1 MSDILFQDLNL
12 FRKKYA
18 QLHSYDFDNAVS
30 AMCWGDRACTKV
42 LACSHD
48 LRGKCHEVQLLT
60 VPALC
65 ADPDN
70 TVFLN
75 QDVDLDLG
83 GFSDLP
89 VFDVTL
95 VEEGEFPIFATAR
108 RLSGTSCQ
116 FDLWKLDSDSVLFA
130 PAAALT
136 TPSIPAGQAA
146 MCSSHGRSGGCHVA
160 VAYQETATRCPRL
173 AAKEESLPGLRAP
186 TVEGDTNEGTCAG
199 LDDESSLAN
208 GRAFFSLWDASVPAR
223 AVSTWEIPA
232 IDGAQGG
239 FPVACCSL
247 DSGSPLL
254 MTALSS
260 GCVHVVDTRTA
271 SGVSQSLRLITKPSP
286 AKKGCASVPAPT
298 SEASSLGPEELRV
311 RKRAKLSAS
320 VEHEPHGSQQ
330 AGATKEPESTYAESG
345 GESGTWRV
353 AAGAGASVRACVRAS
368 AGASANARASEGV
381 GVNAGTY
388 ADACAGAGAGAG
400 AGA

>member
-186 TVEGDTNEGTCAG
+186 TVEDGT
-199 LDDESSLAN
+199 
-208 GRAFFSLWDASVPAR
+208 RSVLRTVKAR
-223 AVSTWEIPA
+223 AWE
-232 IDGAQGG
+232 
-239 FPVACCSL
+239 
-247 DSGSPLL
+247 
-254 MTALSS
+254 
-260 GCVHVVDTRTA
+260 TRLNYLNTYEDKR
-271 SGVSQSLRLITKPSP
+271 SI
-286 AKKGCASVPAPT
+286 
-298 SEASSLGPEELRV
+298 LRV
-311 RKRAKLSAS
+311 MKYVTNAILTKARVL
-320 VEHEPHGSQQ
+320 GS
-330 AGATKEPESTYAESG
+330 TT
-345 GESGTWRV
+345 RV
-353 AAGAGASVRACVRAS
+353 A
-368 AGASANARASEGV
+368 
-381 GVNAGTY
+381 
-388 ADACAGAGAGAG
+388 
-400 AGA
+400 